1 MKLLHNSNKKQ
12 GKVELKNVIYNY
24 FYLCLDHKKLVPKTD
39 KETYSIKR
47 RIQGLAQGG
56 KAEPELWKFLVKIYC
71 STLFPLENT
80 NTRFY
85 SLYI

>member
-12 GKVELKNVIYNY
+12 GKVELKNVIYIY

-47 RIQGLAQGG
+47 RIQGLAHRGG
-56 KAEPELWKFLVKIYC
+56 GEGGSRIIEVFSKNILFHAVPCREYKHKI
-71 STLFPLENT
+71 L
-80 NTRFY
+80 
-85 SLYI
+85 